1 MTFFQIDGDDIE
13 QSALVI
19 PYSSTTNKNGVKGSA
34 TRRHFCAQR
43 LSLGN
48 SSASY
53 AP

>member
-1 MTFFQIDGDDIE
+1 MTFFQINGDDIE
-13 QSALVI
+13 QSAPII
-19 PYSSTTNKNGVKGSA
+19 PYFSTTNKSGVKEYA
-34 TRRHFCAQR
+34 TKRHFCAQR